1 MSQELTLF
9 VGMFTTLLAIINP
22 LEALPVYL
30 KLLEGKGED
39 EFVASTWL
47 ELLYDVVKAEK
58 TTPPAASR
66 IYGITEVYLR
76 TAFGC

>member
-1 MSQELTLF
+1 MRRCILRNVSF
-9 VGMFTTLLAIINP
+9 AILLLIVNSSAFA
-22 LEALPVYL
+22 ER
-30 KLLEGKGED
+30 ED
-39 EFVASTWL
+39 HKEFGDDFPSVVASTWL

-76 TAFGC
+76 TAFGG

>member
-1 MSQELTLF
+1 MRRCILRNASF
-9 VGMFTTLLAIINP
+9 AILLLIVNSSAFA
-22 LEALPVYL
+22 ER
-30 KLLEGKGED
+30 ED
-39 EFVASTWL
+39 HKEFGDDFPSVVASTWL

-58 TTPPAASR
+58 TTPPTASR